1 MIFNTSIMVCK
12 GRTEKG
18 VVVICI
24 IQTIDKI
31 VSNVTLQNNKLI
43 IFNNIFKKKLSS
55 IEDKKVYF

>member
-31 VSNVTLQNNKLI
+31 VSNVTLQNNKLYNKNP
-43 IFNNIFKKKLSS
+43 FLYSS
-55 IEDKKVYF
+55 IKIHL